1 MSASADAISTPAAA
15 EEPPRM
21 SLMLGALGIVFG
33 DIGTSP
39 IYAFRESLKSAGG
52 TTADDTIL
60 GVLSLIFWAVTA
72 VVGIKYV
79 VFVMRA
85 DNQGEGG
92 TVALLSLALSAAG
105 KFENVVLV
113 LGLAGASLFFGD
125 AMITPAISVLSAVEG
140 INIITPALEPYVIPI
155 AVMILIGLFMIQ
167 SHGSGHVGRLFGPV
181 MLLWFLLLGL
191 VGIVHVARNS
201 AVLWAL
207 DPRYAVTF
215 LVHGPGWMSF
225 AVLGSVFLALTGGE
239 ALYADMGHFGRH
251 AIRLDWFIVVMPALI
266 LNYFGQG
273 ALVLEQPAATSKSVL
288 LSVPGLVACACR
300 RVDNRCHNHCQ
311 SSRAFRRLCS
321 CAASDS
327 AWGAAASGRPPDFRR
342 AGRTS
347 VRSADQL
354 AACGVRTRTSG
365 WLPQLRR
372 ARQRLWHRGCGRHA
386 RHDRSNHNCSLG
398 GLAVA
403 TPPRSCCGFRFLG
416 ARHHFLFGQ
425 SAQNSR
431 RWLVSTCGRVG
442 LAHSHVI
449 LATRSAGCTRAS

>member
-215 LVHGPGWMSF
+215 LVQGPGWMGF

-251 AIRLDWFIVVMPALI
+251 AIRLDWFYRGNASAHSEL
-266 LNYFGQG
+266 LRSRRSG
-273 ALVLEQPAATSKSVL
+273 ARTAGSDKQSVL
-288 LSVPGLVACACR
+288 LSVPGLVACTCR

-311 SSRAFRRLCS
+311 SSRTFRRVCS

-372 ARQRLWHRGCGRHA
+372 ARQRLWHRGCRRHGQEPQQCCH
-386 RHDRSNHNCSLG
+386 RWITTIHNIVLLEMRLVCALLNLRVRTLFRYSLITPLQY
-398 GLAVA
+398 GL
-403 TPPRSCCGFRFLG
+403 R
-416 ARHHFLFGQ
+416 
-425 SAQNSR
+425 
-431 RWLVSTCGRVG
+431 TCP
-442 LAHSHVI
+442 I
-449 LATRSAGCTRAS
+449 